1 MLSELGG
8 LTEDDLRRHY
18 QVMLAN
24 PPFAGMLPKESIR
37 SDLPTNSKKSELL
50 FLGAMMQSLA
60 PGGRCAIVVPEGVL
74 FGSNRAHVDL
84 RAKLV
89 NDFDIL
95 AVVSLPAGV
104 FKPYTGVKTAV
115 LVFCKLLETGTKKV
129 DQVWFYEVRNDGYD
143 PDKITGGGRPE
154 TPQQNS
160 IPELLRQ
167 WKTYKDSGF
176 KEPPG
181 VESGTLLKSGSEK
194 PTCWWASSAT
204 LAQNDYNLAAGR
216 YKPQLAEE
224 ASGDDPADLI
234 REVLAIEQEIT
245 TGLERLLQEL
255 EAVD

>member
-1 MLSELGG
+1 
-8 LTEDDLRRHY
+8 
-18 QVMLAN
+18 MLAN

-115 LVFCKLLETGTKKV
+115 LVFRKLLETGVKKV
-129 DQVWFYEVRNDGYD
+129 DQVWFYAVRNDGYE

-154 TPQQNS
+154 TPQQNN

-181 VESGTLLKSGSEK
+181 VEAGTLLKSGSEK
-194 PTCWWASSAT
+194 PTCWWAKTAT

-234 REVLAIEQEIT
+234 REVLAMEQEIT
-245 TGLERLLQEL
+245 AGLERLLQEL